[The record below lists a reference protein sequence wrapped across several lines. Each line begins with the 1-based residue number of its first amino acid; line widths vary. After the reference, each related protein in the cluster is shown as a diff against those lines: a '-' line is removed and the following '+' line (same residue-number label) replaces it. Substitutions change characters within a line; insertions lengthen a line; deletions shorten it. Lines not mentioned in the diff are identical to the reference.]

1 MQSNSTEALLQLWH
15 MCVKSQGNDVDA
27 ESEGPVLQWETLR
40 KVMAGLPMARQDALR
55 STGVDEILQRHFGAA
70 RHRQRYV
77 NFTLFWRG
85 MEAILQSAG
94 VFNNSGFSEEILQVI
109 ASLRHFRD
117 LLLELDA
124 ATTRVAELRRL
135 YGRLQQMAT
144 SAVVANYWTLKLQ
157 DLPQDAQTVSA
168 DEIAFALL
176 KWLEELLGC
185 DASED
190 EFMDEPEQERQPEAV
205 ALRLATPQEATS
217 SGWSWLG
224 RASTPEVTS
233 FRQRM
238 LRLLPRDEA
247 TEDHVLLHFYRA
259 VRDALDAGQ
268 IGSPCSHERLRV
280 TRASLR
286 GGVAL
291 LERVALRE
299 VRVAFRQLQRA
310 MRRPSL
316 VRGDSAI
323 APRPSTP
330 RSEGCGI
337 MAGLVCSQALAAQVL
352 DRRANLAP
360 RAFYMAWLLE
370 RARRRC
376 LLSVLS
382 ILRAQRRNAPL
393 RGATAKESPTRRLVR
408 PEAVPK
414 QASSS
419 SPSRLPGRSKTP
431 PTKTAI
437 V

>member
-15 MCVKSQGNDVDA
+15 MCVKSQGSDVDA

-55 STGVDEILQRHFGAA
+55 STPDEILQRHFGAA

-94 VFNNSGFSEEILQVI
+94 VFNNSGFSEEMLQVI

-124 ATTRVAELRRL
+124 ATTPVAELRRL

-157 DLPQDAQTVSA
+157 ELHQDAQTVSA

-185 DASED
+185 DASEASED
-190 EFMDEPEQERQPEAV
+190 EFMDEPEQERQPEAA

-238 LRLLPRDEA
+238 LRLLPREA

-376 LLSVLS
+376 LVSVLS
-382 ILRAQRRNAPL
+382 ILRH
-393 RGATAKESPTRRLVR
+393 GARKKVSESPTRRLVR
-408 PEAVPK
+408 PQPAVPK
-414 QASSS
+414 QASS